1 MKTVLVGIDVASK
14 TLAVALE
21 HPGRTSKTFEV
32 PNTPGGHRRLVR
44 RLTAR
49 KLLARVCME
58 ATGVYG
64 FELAWTLHHS
74 PGIEVEVI
82 NPRAVR
88 DFARAWLQRSK
99 TDAIDAQ
106 VLLEF
111 ARRMPFESWRPP
123 SLRILEI
130 RTIARRLEALLRTRT
145 REKNRLH
152 MAERCPEITALV
164 RQDILEHLKHL
175 NRSIRNLQQLA
186 ISLVRK
192 DPNLAKRFQ
201 VLLTVR
207 GIAETSALHILAE
220 LATLPE
226 DMSPRQWVAHA
237 GLDPR
242 QHESGS
248 SISKPARISRV
259 GNSHLRRALF
269 FPAMVSARSEPRVRA
284 YYEHLLERGKKP
296 MQANVAVMRKL
307 LHAIHGMFT
316 TQSSFRGEK
325 FYAIST

>member
-1 MKTVLVGIDVASK
+1 MKTILVGIDVASK
-14 TLAVALE
+14 TLAIALE
-21 HPGRTSKTFEV
+21 HPGRSSKGFEV
-32 PNTPGGHRRLVR
+32 PNTPGGHRRLIR
-44 RLTAR
+44 RITAR
-49 KLLARVCME
+49 KIPARVCME

-64 FELAWTLHHS
+64 FELAWTLHRT
-74 PGIEVEVI
+74 PGIEVQVA

-111 ARRMPFESWRPP
+111 ARRMPFAPWRPP

-130 RTIARRLEALLRTRT
+130 RAITRRIEVLTRART

-152 MAERCPEITALV
+152 MVDRCREISAVV
-164 RQDILEHLKHL
+164 RQDILQHIEQL
-175 NRSIRNLQQLA
+175 NRSLRHLQQVA
-186 ISLVRK
+186 SSLVRK
-192 DPNLAKRFQ
+192 DPVLARRFEFLQ
-201 VLLTVR
+201 SVR

-242 QHESGS
+242 QYESGS
-248 SISKPARISRV
+248 SVSRPARISRV

-269 FPAMVSARSEPRVRA
+269 FPAMVSARSEPHVRA
-284 YYEHLLERGKKP
+284 YYEHLLARGKKP
-296 MQANVAVMRKL
+296 LQANVAVMRKL
-307 LHAIHGMFT
+307 LHAIHGMFSS
-316 TQSSFRGEK
+316 QSTFRGEK
-325 FYAIST
+325 FYAISA

>member
-1 MKTVLVGIDVASK
+1 MKTVLAGIDVASK
-14 TLAVALE
+14 SLAVALE
-21 HPGRTSKTFEV
+21 HPGRSAKVFEV
-32 PNTPGGHRRLVR
+32 PNTPAGHRRLIR
-44 RLTAR
+44 RVTAR
-49 KLLARVCME
+49 KIPARVCME

-64 FELAWTLHHS
+64 FELAWTLHRS
-74 PGIEVEVI
+74 PGIEVQVA

-111 ARRMPFESWRPP
+111 ARRMPFEPWRPP
-123 SLRILEI
+123 SLSILEI
-130 RTIARRLEALLRTRT
+130 RAITRRIEALTRTRT

-152 MAERCPEITALV
+152 MVDRCQEISAIV
-164 RQDILEHLKHL
+164 RQDILQHIEHLNQSL
-175 NRSIRNLQQLA
+175 RRLQQVAL
-186 ISLVRK
+186 SLVRK
-192 DPNLAKRFQ
+192 DRTLARRFEIL
-201 VLLTVR
+201 VSVR

-242 QHESGS
+242 QYESGS
-248 SISKPARISRV
+248 SVSKPARISRV
-259 GNSHLRRALF
+259 GNPHLRRALF
-269 FPAMVSARSEPRVRA
+269 FPAMVSARNEPHVRA
-284 YYEHLLERGKKP
+284 YYEHLLARGKKP

-307 LHAIHGMFT
+307 LHAIHGMFSS
-316 TQSSFRGEK
+316 QSTFCGEK
-325 FYAIST
+325 FYAFST